1 MNSRDQVYEITGA
14 GYAAALRPDPRIHQ
28 VIVDPLGDARTVINV
43 GAGGGNYEL
52 TDRIIPSF
60 EPSLKMIPQTT
71 TGTAVRG
78 MAEALP
84 LETGAPRVDDVRST

>member
-1 MNSRDQVYEITGA
+1 MDTQDQVYEIIGV

-52 TDRIIPSF
+52 TDRIITSV
-60 EPSLKMIPQTT
+60 EPSLEMITQRTT
-71 TGTAVRG
+71 GAGTAVRG
-78 MAEALP
+78 VAEALP
-84 LETGAPRVDDVRST
+84 FRD